1 MKMKMKQLPLAVVQ
15 ALSISLGV
23 TALTV
28 AVGPVAM
35 AQSNASG
42 NIYGQATAG
51 ATVVAESADTNA
63 KRRTTADAKGR
74 FTINGVPTGSYN
86 VQLLSGDKVISTRK
100 VEVLIGQ
107 GVDASFASGTQS
119 IESV

>member
-23 TALTV
+23 TALTI

-35 AQSNASG
+35 AQSNAAG

-51 ATVVAESADTNA
+51 ASVIAESIDTGA
-63 KRRTTADAKGR
+63 KRRTTADANGR
-74 FTINGVPTGSYN
+74 FTINGVPTGLYN
-86 VQLLSGDKVISTRK
+86 
-100 VEVLIGQ
+100 EIGRAH
-107 GVDASFASGTQS
+107 V
-119 IESV
+119 